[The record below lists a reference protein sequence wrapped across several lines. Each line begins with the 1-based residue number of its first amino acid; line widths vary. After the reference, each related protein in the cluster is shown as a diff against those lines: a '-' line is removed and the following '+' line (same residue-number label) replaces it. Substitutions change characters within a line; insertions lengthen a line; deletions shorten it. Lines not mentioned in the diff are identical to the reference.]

1 MDKIHDVHERIERV
15 ENKLDK
21 IIILLENNLKTSEKM
36 SNHIDFIDG
45 VYDSVKSPLNTICN
59 AVSSFVI
66 TSNPQAQALELPDKK
81 NE

>member
-36 SNHIDFIDG
+36 SNHIDFID
-45 VYDSVKSPLNTICN
+45 CN
-59 AVSSFVI
+59 ISI
-66 TSNPQAQALELPDKK
+66 TSSA
-81 NE
+81 